1 MPDEDKKMLTYN
13 FEKTEG
19 PIYEYLYKCIKN
31 DILTGVLA
39 PGEKLPSKRTFAENN
54 GISTITIQN
63 AYDQLISEGYVYT
76 LPKKGYYV
84 AKIEGLKSSLT
95 KGKIKYNIDIPKA
108 ENYESDLSGNSINAD
123 NFPFSIWN
131 KLSREVMS
139 NNQKELMTISPPSGV
154 KELRKAIAEHLKSFR
169 GMLID
174 PDQIIIGAGTEF
186 LYGQI
191 VQLLG
196 NDKSYG
202 IENPGY
208 KKLATVYKQLH
219 ADCRFLSMDSEGVTL
234 ESLLGTKTEVA
245 HICPNHHFPTGIT
258 MPASRRYEIL
268 GWANSGN
275 GRYIIE
281 DDYDSEFRLTGKPI
295 PTLFSIDANEKVI
308 YMNTFSKSLSPTIRI
323 SYMVLPVHL
332 ANLFYKKMGQN
343 SCTVSNF
350 EQYTLARFISK
361 GYFEKH
367 INRMRLYY
375 ARQRNK
381 IKSVINESPIGS
393 SSEIIESDSGLHFL
407 IRINTDLSDKEVI
420 EKLKR
425 KGIKIKALSDYYFDE
440 SNEKQH
446 LFIINYSNLDETAA
460 KSALEKFGELLI

>member
-1 MPDEDKKMLTYN
+1 MLTYD
-13 FEKTEG
+13 FEKVDG
-19 PIYEYLYKCIKN
+19 PIYEYLYNCIKK
-31 DILTGVLA
+31 DIFSGILK
-39 PGEKLPSKRTFAENN
+39 PGEKLPSKRTFAKNN

-84 AKIEGLKSSLT
+84 AKIEGIAKSLP
-95 KGKIKYNIDIPKA
+95 KNKVKYNINIPQSEA
-108 ENYESDLSGNSINAD
+108 YEYDLSGNGINAD

-131 KLSREVMS
+131 RISREVMS
-139 NNQKELMTISPPSGV
+139 NYQKELMTISPASGV
-154 KELRKAIAEHLKSFR
+154 KELRKAISEHLKSFR

-174 PDQIIIGAGTEF
+174 PDQIVIGAGTEF

-196 NDKSYG
+196 NDRSYG

-208 KKLATVYKQLH
+208 KKLETVYKQLH
-219 ADCRFLSMDSEGVTL
+219 ARCSFLSMDNEGVTL
-234 ESLLGTKTEVA
+234 ESLKSSRTEVA
-245 HICPNHHFPTGIT
+245 HICPNHHYPTGIT

-268 GWANSGN
+268 GWANSSE

-281 DDYDSEFRLTGKPI
+281 DDYDSEFRLSGKPI

-323 SYMVLPVHL
+323 SSMVLPVHL
-332 ANLFYKKMGQN
+332 ANLFYQKMGQN

-350 EQYTLARFISK
+350 EQYTLAEFISK

-375 ARQRNK
+375 IRQRKK
-381 IKSVINESPIGS
+381 IIETINESAAGKHC
-393 SSEIIESDSGLHFL
+393 EILESDSGLHFL
-407 IRINTDLSDKEVI
+407 IKIDTKLTDKEMLT
-420 EKLKR
+420 KLKR
-425 KGIKIKALSDYYFDE
+425 KGIKIKALSDYFFDE
-440 SNEKQH
+440 SHEKQH
-446 LFIINYSNLDETAA
+446 LFIINYSNLDENAA
-460 KSALEKFGELLI
+460 QKALEIIGELL